1 MPHDNFDYAMCHNL
15 KLYNLWTIVM
25 DGENQNFQKTN
36 SPKNPHNVVLDFD
49 GLMKSNVNMM
59 LPW

>member
-1 MPHDNFDYAMCHNL
+1 
-15 KLYNLWTIVM
+15 M

>member
-1 MPHDNFDYAMCHNL
+1 MNNHNGWRNQYL
-15 KLYNLWTIVM
+15 K
-25 DGENQNFQKTN
+25 KKN

-49 GLMKSNVNMM
+49 GLMNSNVNMM